1 MFDNGRV
8 DDVFSDQYYTRFAH
22 SLHQILEPWRPS
34 IHPLG
39 MFKKNLLC
47 ILICNEL
54 NDDQNYSDGSNPA
67 NRGGLLRFSVS
78 GD

>member
-39 MFKKNLLC
+39 MYKRNLAMHIHL
-47 ILICNEL
+47 
-54 NDDQNYSDGSNPA
+54 
-67 NRGGLLRFSVS
+67 
-78 GD
+78 